1 MPSAAGLRPEHL
13 LTLHHIALVVMPKYE
28 KHAGTGCSI
37 SAQASCSAE
46 SPNTSGAMS
55 GSLCKT
61 LVALCVS
68 APLVASLSP
77 KRGIARANLREHQLH
92 ALKYGVSWGYNW
104 ELDPHFYWGSAGMD
118 FSPMVHNAGFNRGA
132 GGQQFRALLGF
143 NEPDIHSQAHMNPW
157 HAAAIWPEVEQVA
170 RNYGV
175 QTLVSPAMCGDI
187 GKGTSWM
194 QQFLDACK
202 GCRIDAIAIH
212 SYWCSLDGVR
222 NLVQQYKR
230 FGKKIWLTEFACAAP
245 GVDVSMQGQIKFM
258 KDVVPYLEQ
267 EDMVEKYAWF
277 SYFTNEWSHGITN
290 PNPDAGLVDWNGALS
305 ELGRV
310 YVSLGHRRLEGNATI
325 QDIQPNVT
333 QPIFP

>member
-1 MPSAAGLRPEHL
+1 MLGSACQNFWGLCLFSQL
-13 LTLHHIALVVMPKYE
+13 LLA
-28 KHAGTGCSI
+28 A
-37 SAQASCSAE
+37 AQSH
-46 SPNTSGAMS
+46 
-55 GSLCKT
+55 
-61 LVALCVS
+61 
-68 APLVASLSP
+68 
-77 KRGIARANLREHQLH
+77 KRGIARANLLEHQLH
-92 ALKYGVSWGYNW
+92 ALKHGVSWGYNW
-104 ELDPHFYWGSAGMD
+104 ELDPHFWWGSAGMD
-118 FSPMVHNAGFNRGA
+118 FSPMVHNGGFPRSA
-132 GGQQFRALLGF
+132 GGQHFRALLGF

-175 QTLVSPAMCGDI
+175 QKLVSPAMCGDI

-212 SYWCSLDGVR
+212 SYWCSLDGVQ
-222 NLVQQYKR
+222 NLIEQYRR

-258 KDVVPYLEQ
+258 KDVVPWLEQ

-277 SYFTNEWSHGITN
+277 SYFTNEWAHGITN

-310 YVSLGHRRLEGNATI
+310 YVSLGHNRRLEDNTSF
-325 QDIQPNVT
+325 QEVQPNMT

>member
-1 MPSAAGLRPEHL
+1 
-13 LTLHHIALVVMPKYE
+13 
-28 KHAGTGCSI
+28 
-37 SAQASCSAE
+37 
-46 SPNTSGAMS
+46 
-55 GSLCKT
+55 
-61 LVALCVS
+61 
-68 APLVASLSP
+68 
-77 KRGIARANLREHQLH
+77 
-92 ALKYGVSWGYNW
+92 
-104 ELDPHFYWGSAGMD
+104 MD
-118 FSPMVHNAGFNRGA
+118 
-132 GGQQFRALLGF
+132 
-143 NEPDIHSQAHMNPW
+143 PW

-175 QTLVSPAMCGDI
+175 QKLVSPAMCGDI

-212 SYWCSLDGVR
+212 SYWCSLDGVQ
-222 NLVQQYKR
+222 NLIEQYRR

-258 KDVVPYLEQ
+258 KDVVPWLEQ

-277 SYFTNEWSHGITN
+277 SYFTNEWAHGITN

-310 YVSLGHRRLEGNATI
+310 YVSLGHNRRLEGNASF
-325 QDIQPNVT
+325 QEVQPNMT